1 MLHKTNKIVSELKKN
16 GFAIQKNV
24 ISKSKAGKYIRSIEE
39 INKSIRKN
47 KYFLDELSIN
57 GQIIIRDLIL
67 RNPNK
72 FLDIIDVP
80 LIMNVL
86 ENIFKDKFIL
96 DNIMAS
102 NSIKVD
108 KQNSKIHMDA
118 HLPTKQFDNTSD
130 VVIFFCL
137 NDFTKQNGCTKV
149 WPKSHL
155 SGIRIQ
161 QDKNYNKYS
170 KKKFKYLEAP
180 AGSCIFLL
188 GQTWHQ
194 IGRNNNLKDRWGII
208 IHYKK
213 WWIKPSTNYTKC
225 GNNIFKKLNNKQ
237 KELFGFNSISPR
249 FNFKKQTR
257 VLKTLRKVEELS
269 KSYKKVIN
277 F

>member
-1 MLHKTNKIVSELKKN
+1 MLQKTNKIVSELKKN

-24 ISKSKAGKYIRSIEE
+24 ISKSKAGKYIKSLEE

-57 GQIIIRDLIL
+57 GQLIIRDLVL
-67 RNPNK
+67 RSPNK

-86 ENIFKDKFIL
+86 ENIFQDKFIL

-102 NSIKVD
+102 NSVKVD

-118 HLPTKQFDNTSD
+118 HLPTKQFNNTSD

-170 KKKFKYLEAP
+170 KKKYKYIEAP
-180 AGSCIFLL
+180 AGSCVFLL

-194 IGRNNNLKDRWGII
+194 IGRNINSKDRWGII

-225 GNNIFKKLNNKQ
+225 GNIIFKKLNNKQ

-257 VLKTLRKVEELS
+257 VLKTLRKVEQLS

>member
-1 MLHKTNKIVSELKKN
+1 MLQKTNKIVSELKKN

-24 ISKSKAGKYIRSIEE
+24 ISKSKAGKYIKSLEE

-57 GQIIIRDLIL
+57 GQLIIRDLVL
-67 RNPNK
+67 RSPNK

-86 ENIFKDKFIL
+86 KNIFQDKFIL

-102 NSIKVD
+102 NSVKVD

-118 HLPTKQFDNTSD
+118 HLPTKQFNNTSD

-155 SGIRIQ
+155 SGLRIQ

-170 KKKFKYLEAP
+170 KKKFKYIEAP
-180 AGSCIFLL
+180 AGSCVFLL

-194 IGRNNNLKDRWGII
+194 IGRNINSKDRWGII

-257 VLKTLRKVEELS
+257 VLKTLRKVEQLS

>member
-1 MLHKTNKIVSELKKN
+1 MLQKTNKIVSELKKN

-24 ISKSKAGKYIRSIEE
+24 ISKSKAGKYIKSLEE

-57 GQIIIRDLIL
+57 GQLIIRDLVL
-67 RNPNK
+67 RSPNK

-86 ENIFKDKFIL
+86 KNIFQDKFIL

-102 NSIKVD
+102 NSVKVD

-137 NDFTKQNGCTKV
+137 NDFTKENGCTKV

-161 QDKNYNKYS
+161 QDKNYYKYS
-170 KKKFKYLEAP
+170 KKKFKYIEAP
-180 AGSCIFLL
+180 AGSCVFLL

-194 IGRNNNLKDRWGII
+194 IGRNINSKDRWGII

-257 VLKTLRKVEELS
+257 VLKTLRKVEQLS

>member
-1 MLHKTNKIVSELKKN
+1 MLQKTNKIVSELKKN

-24 ISKSKAGKYIRSIEE
+24 ISKSKAGKYIKSLEE

-57 GQIIIRDLIL
+57 GQLIIRDLVL
-67 RNPNK
+67 RSPNK

-86 ENIFKDKFIL
+86 KNIFQDKFIL

-102 NSIKVD
+102 NSVKVD

-118 HLPTKQFDNTSD
+118 HLPTKQFNNTSD

-170 KKKFKYLEAP
+170 KKKFKYIEAP
-180 AGSCIFLL
+180 AGSCVFLL

-194 IGRNNNLKDRWGII
+194 IGRNINSKDRWGII

-257 VLKTLRKVEELS
+257 VLKTLRKVEQLS